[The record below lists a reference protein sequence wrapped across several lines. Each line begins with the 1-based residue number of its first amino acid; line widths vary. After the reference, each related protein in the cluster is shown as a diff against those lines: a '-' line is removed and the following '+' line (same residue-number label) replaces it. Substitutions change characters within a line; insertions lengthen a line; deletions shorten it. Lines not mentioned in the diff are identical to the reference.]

1 MLIEMLVSSSAYR
14 YMTTAYDYLTELVE
28 YHLCITK
35 TIMVLKVY
43 IFDELGAV
51 YDPRFPASENKLS
64 PGVL

>member
-1 MLIEMLVSSSAYR
+1 
-14 YMTTAYDYLTELVE
+14 MTTAYDYLTELVE

-51 YDPRFPASENKLS
+51 YDPSFPASENKLS